1 VQAPAGRDGSLV
13 ENVELV
19 QAAIDGYNAR
29 DAQALRRVMT
39 ADVELRPPV
48 SSLAGR
54 AYRGHRGIDEWLAD
68 VKESFA
74 NARIEALELRDM
86 GHSVLAL
93 TSFNVRGSGSRMEL
107 ESELGVICRIQE
119 GRIATWQGFFS
130 HADAIAASQSS

>member
-1 VQAPAGRDGSLV
+1 VKAAPRRETPTGSNLA
-13 ENVELV
+13 LV

-29 DAQALRRVMT
+29 DARVLRRVMT

-74 NARIEALELRDM
+74 DARIEALELRDM

>member
-1 VQAPAGRDGSLV
+1 VKTAPRRETPTGS
-13 ENVELV
+13 NIALV

-29 DAQALRRVMT
+29 DAQALRRVMS

-48 SSLAGR
+48 SSLSGR
-54 AYRGHRGIDEWLAD
+54 AYRGHHGIDEWLAD

-74 NARIEALELRDM
+74 DARIEAQDLRDV

-107 ESELGVICRIQE
+107 QSELGLICRIE
-119 GRIATWQGFFS
+119 AGRIATWRGFFS
-130 HADAIAASQSS
+130 HADAIAVSQSS